1 MNLKRSK
8 IMTVSLIII
17 SATAAL
23 LLGTLK
29 NKYYKNEYVTIN
41 APLPSSESATLKM
54 NLDKQGIFKKI
65 GQPRKLYLRIR
76 KLHNTSNKAM
86 NLKFALDSDNKKGKT
101 SFKINS
107 KTFDIQKETFE
118 LAAGEKANFN
128 LYLNISKDSY
138 KKGDWK
144 GNLLIKDINQ
154 NNELIGNI
162 PIEIIKSRRF
172 L

>member
-1 MNLKRSK
+1 MKLKRSK
-8 IMTVSLIII
+8 VMIVPLAIMFMAI
-17 SATAAL
+17 AL

-29 NKYYKNEYVTIN
+29 NEYYENEYITIH
-41 APLPSSESATLKM
+41 APLPSADLATLKM
-54 NLDKQGIFKKI
+54 DLDKQGIFKKI
-65 GQPRKLYLRIR
+65 GQPRKLYLRLR

-86 NLKFALDSDNKKGKT
+86 GLKFALDTDNKSEKI

-107 KTFDIQKETFE
+107 KPFDIQEQTFE

-138 KKGDWK
+138 EKGDWK

-154 NNELIGNI
+154 NSELVGTI
-162 PIEIIKSRRF
+162 PIEIINSRSI